1 MSGYKFGDYFF
12 SENNRLTK
20 KGRMVKIPPK
30 ETGVLRLL
38 LENAG
43 DVVTKEAIINKI
55 WHGGIV
61 SDESLTR
68 CLYML
73 RKRLGEN
80 EQVKFIETVY
90 GKGYCFIHPLQE
102 TLNNENNL
110 NESKN
115 ASLRVALFP
124 FILHDREL
132 ALKIHDQL
140 CEKLYVVN
148 EKGINIMPSFFTRHC
163 EDYQSVLDLLE
174 RTPSDYYVV
183 GTKCVREGSSLVRLE
198 LINSIRHILVKR
210 ESAVLTGSFDSDCES
225 LRLAIVRLLIYIKPE
240 LKNLRSN
247 NKLPFGSQSLFSLK
261 VKEDLFR

>member
-43 DVVTKEAIINKI
+43 DVVTKETIINKI

-90 GKGYCFIHPLQE
+90 GKGYCFIYPLQT
-102 TLNNENNL
+102 TLS
-110 NESKN
+110 NESSPHEKG
-115 ASLRVALFP
+115 SDPLRVALFP
-124 FILHDREL
+124 FVLHDREL

-140 CEKLYVVN
+140 CEKLYMVN

-174 RTPSDYYVV
+174 RTPGDYYIV
-183 GTKCVREGSSLVRLE
+183 GTQCAREGQCIIRLE
-198 LINSIRHILVKR
+198 LIDSVKHILLKR
-210 ESAVLTGSFDSDCES
+210 ESAVLTGVFDSDCES
-225 LRLAIVRLLIYIKPE
+225 LRLAIIRLLIYIKPE
-240 LKNLRSN
+240 LKNLRSPK
-247 NKLPFGSQSLFSLK
+247 KLPFDSQNLFSLK
-261 VKEDLFR
+261 VKEELFK